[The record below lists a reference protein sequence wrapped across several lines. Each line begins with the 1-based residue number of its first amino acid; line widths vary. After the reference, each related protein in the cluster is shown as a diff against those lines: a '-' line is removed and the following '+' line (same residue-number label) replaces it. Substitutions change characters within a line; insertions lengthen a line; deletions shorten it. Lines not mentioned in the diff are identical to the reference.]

1 MSNNILFSVMCCCEA
16 QDLFTLSFV
25 CEETRSIF
33 TSRAFWK
40 ARFTLL
46 GIQHKEPSLSV
57 YVRCLKIEK
66 KILNNDWPQFI
77 FYKDLNLDL
86 LAEMN
91 TSSALEFRE
100 TQEKKERLLSKL
112 EQAQEVD
119 DFTTA
124 FNCQMDLQSLFNHYL
139 VVQKKKDKYTVFK
152 QREKYNDIGNEI
164 TKVYLLQDVNK
175 IETLNVLLRL
185 YKES

>member
-1 MSNNILFSVMCCCEA
+1 MNSVLFSIMCYSQA
-16 QDLFTLSFV
+16 QDLFTLSSL
-25 CEETRSIF
+25 CTETRSIF
-33 TSRAFWK
+33 TSKSFWK

-46 GIQHKEPSLSV
+46 GIQHEEPSLSV

-77 FYKDLNLDL
+77 FCKDLNLDL

-100 TQEKKERLLSKL
+100 TQEKKERLLSDL

-119 DFTTA
+119 DFITA
-124 FNCQMDLQSLFNHYL
+124 FNCQMDLRSLFNHYL

-152 QREKYNDIGNEI
+152 QRENYNDMGNEI
-164 TKVYLLQDVNK
+164 TKVYLLQDVSK
-175 IETLNVLLRL
+175 METLNVLLRI